1 MKGGKSESTLR
12 VGGSNWLTI
21 WQFSFYM
28 KDIPILDGEE
38 WWASQSIDDTDSAI
52 KSLLDLT
59 KSCMELNVNIDDA
72 KLLLAELSLH
82 SAKQNIELETDKW
95 LIFCASLRGSDV
107 AEMANAVEDEL
118 NIFVA
123 KHLRSR
129 RK

>member
-1 MKGGKSESTLR
+1 
-12 VGGSNWLTI
+12 
-21 WQFSFYM
+21 M
-28 KDIPILDGEE
+28 KDIPILDSEE

-82 SAKQNIELETDKW
+82 SAKHNIELETDKW